1 MAQARADVPKRAFAE
16 RKKRAH
22 NGSML
27 YKFKS
32 KATGDLIM
40 LEPQGRQ
47 ILKIIG
53 KEPGAQGIIEPKDMM
68 AAIDALQQAVV
79 REEEARLEAER
90 EAQKEIQ
97 RAAEGLAA
105 DPAKSG
111 KHTGSDKGA
120 ISLKQRV
127 VPFIDMLRRAHA
139 EDKDIVWGV

>member
-1 MAQARADVPKRAFAE
+1 MAQARVDVSKRAFAE

-79 REEEARLEAER
+79 REEEVRLEAER

>member
-1 MAQARADVPKRAFAE
+1 MAQARTDVPKRAFAE

>member
-1 MAQARADVPKRAFAE
+1 MALARADVSKRAFAE

-79 REEEARLEAER
+79 REEEARQEAER
-90 EAQKEIQ
+90 EAQK
-97 RAAEGLAA
+97 AAEGVAA

-111 KHTGSDKGA
+111 AHTGSDKGA